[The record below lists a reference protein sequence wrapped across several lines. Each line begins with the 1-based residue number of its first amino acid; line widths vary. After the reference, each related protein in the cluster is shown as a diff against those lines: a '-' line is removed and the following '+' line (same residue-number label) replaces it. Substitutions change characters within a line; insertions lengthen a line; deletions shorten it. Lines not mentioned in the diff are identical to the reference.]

1 VLLRL
6 IIWGVFIY
14 FFLKFVNNIVN
25 ALFGKS
31 ARRKAE
37 VRGRQKQSGL
47 NLNKDDI
54 EDADFEEIK

>member
-1 VLLRL
+1 
-6 IIWGVFIY
+6 
-14 FFLKFVNNIVN
+14 VN